1 MALLAQVSTQK
12 LITNTIQSDFL
23 SVNDKYGTP
32 TTITTGFLGF
42 LTSSSQES
50 YALALNPFIT
60 GSISSLGLI
69 YSDSLTADA
78 GSLYISSLYL
88 GNLGGTTSGTLTT
101 DATATDLF
109 WKGSKLNDQGGGG
122 ITAAQLT
129 STATRWATYPAVSSI
144 VFANAVD
151 LTRNEIVSPGGTL
164 FNLVTDTTVLITT
177 STNVDGIT
185 PLRGLAA
192 SQLSI
197 SDQINFT
204 TLEGANYTYNVAA
217 GESYTGTVSS
227 LVILDSNFAPGPL
240 YLSSLYFGNQG
251 GTVTGNLTTDST
263 ASNLFWNGSQLM
275 TNRVKIVVSTLG
287 TDTMYINE
295 SDIAIRFILNGSN
308 CPQDILLP
316 DISAAGDGWNVKIQ
330 QPGGFFNSL
339 SVYDFSSNVLFT
351 VNSGQLYDVVTDG
364 TTWYYTYSTQ

>member
-12 LITNTIQSDFL
+12 LITNTIQSDFV

-32 TTITTGFLGF
+32 TTITTGYLAF
-42 LTSSSQES
+42 LTSSSLES
-50 YALALNPFIT
+50 YALALTPIIT

-69 YSDSLTADA
+69 YSDNLTADA

-88 GNLGGTTSGTLTT
+88 GNLGGTTS
-101 DATATDLF
+101 
-109 WKGSKLNDQGGGG
+109 
-122 ITAAQLT
+122 
-129 STATRWATYPAVSSI
+129 
-144 VFANAVD
+144 
-151 LTRNEIVSPGGTL
+151 
-164 FNLVTDTTVLITT
+164 
-177 STNVDGIT
+177 
-185 PLRGLAA
+185 
-192 SQLSI
+192 
-197 SDQINFT
+197 
-204 TLEGANYTYNVAA
+204 
-217 GESYTGTVSS
+217 
-227 LVILDSNFAPGPL
+227 
-240 YLSSLYFGNQG
+240 
-251 GTVTGNLTTDST
+251 GNLTTDST

-287 TDTMYINE
+287 ADTMYINTT
-295 SDIAIRFILNGSN
+295 DIAIRFIVNGSN

-339 SVYDFSSNVLFT
+339 SVYDFSSNVVFT